1 MIRWEIKMCCCWFL
15 IGSLAHLKEL
25 SDLSSGPL
33 GKIDADVQLYWLIS
47 SVKAELF
54 SGGFQTVLLPFSPI
68 KSLEIYFTN
77 KTTTACIPL
86 CLSSRVE
93 DHHAT
98 LLIWAILS
106 PLRFLG
112 CQKGSGIPTL
122 LKNLLPPIAF
132 QGSEFAF
139 FWCVFFCFD
148 DTIETFPVHCFGL
161 NQKREAS
168 CFS

>member
-106 PLRFLG
+106 LEVFRLPKRFWHSNFVEKLTSSH
-112 CQKGSGIPTL
+112 CIPR
-122 LKNLLPPIAF
+122 KWIC
-132 QGSEFAF
+132 F
-139 FWCVFFCFD
+139 FLVCVFLFRWYYRNIPSALFWAESK
-148 DTIETFPVHCFGL
+148 TRG
-161 NQKREAS
+161 
-168 CFS
+168 